1 MKYNEIQLFTHFQ
14 EKQTKTGSDTSVRNM
29 IETKEN
35 HDSLAQ
41 DGMEMEILG
50 TIESQPK
57 DMVVT
62 CSSHCDSAPK
72 INLQSNK

>member
-1 MKYNEIQLFTHFQ
+1 MKS
-14 EKQTKTGSDTSVRNM
+14 GSGTSVSNM
-29 IETKEN
+29 IETNEK
-35 HDSLAQ
+35 HDSIAQ

-50 TIESQPK
+50 PIESQPK

-72 INLQSNK
+72 INLQGNK

>member
-1 MKYNEIQLFTHFQ
+1 MKS
-14 EKQTKTGSDTSVRNM
+14 GSGTFVRNM
-29 IETKEN
+29 IENNEK
-35 HDSLAQ
+35 HDSITQ

-50 TIESQPK
+50 PIESQPK

-72 INLQSNK
+72 INLQGNK

>member
-1 MKYNEIQLFTHFQ
+1 
-14 EKQTKTGSDTSVRNM
+14 M
-29 IETKEN
+29 IETKEK
-35 HDSLAQ
+35 HDSLVQ